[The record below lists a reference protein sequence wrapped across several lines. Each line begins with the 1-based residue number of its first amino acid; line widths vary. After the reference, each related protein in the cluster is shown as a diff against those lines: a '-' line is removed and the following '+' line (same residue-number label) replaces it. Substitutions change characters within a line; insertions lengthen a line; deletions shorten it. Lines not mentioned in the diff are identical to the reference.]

1 MIEEEIDLTDDNALY
16 KERKVEDGNI
26 SFKNVS
32 FRYYKNSEEN
42 VLSNISFDVKSGQTL
57 GIIGPTGS
65 GKTTLV
71 SLISR
76 LYDVDAGEVCVDGV
90 NVKEYSLDN
99 LRNGIG
105 MVLQKIRCFREI
117 FMKISGGAMK
127 MQMKKRLHRQRQTHR
142 LISL

>member
-1 MIEEEIDLTDDNALY
+1 M
-16 KERKVEDGNI
+16 
-26 SFKNVS
+26 S

-42 VLSNISFDVKSGQTL
+42 VLSNISFDVKAGQTL

-105 MVLQKIRCFREI
+105 MVLQKNTLF
-117 FMKISGGAMK
+117 SGDIYENLRWGNENADE
-127 MQMKKRLHRQRQTHR
+127 KRLHRQRQTHR